1 MLESPADL
9 PQAWDP
15 IAMPDDDVEAQ
26 YDRYWREAG
35 GVARVQR
42 TASLYESFR
51 KMLEFQ
57 IRKKNPGLDDRQIT
71 IQVARR
77 MYCSD
82 KATQALIDQME
93 AASCKTSTSGPA
105 SDASA
110 PSSVD

>member
-1 MLESPADL
+1 MS
-9 PQAWDP
+9 
-15 IAMPDDDVEAQ
+15 MVEAE

-35 GVARVQR
+35 GMARAQR

-51 KMLEFQ
+51 KALEFQ
-57 IRKKNPGLDDRQIT
+57 IRRNNPGLDDRQVT

-77 MYCSD
+77 MYLSD
-82 KATQALIDQME
+82 KTTQALIDQME

-105 SDASA
+105 SDESA

>member
-1 MLESPADL
+1 
-9 PQAWDP
+9 
-15 IAMPDDDVEAQ
+15 MPDIDVDVEAQ

-35 GVARVQR
+35 GKARAQR

-57 IRKKNPGLDDRQIT
+57 IRKKNPGLDDRQVT

-105 SDASA
+105 SDASTL
-110 PSSVD
+110 SSVD